1 MSLKLSQ
8 NAAIATEK
16 SLTLQKHTL
25 FVLPDNY
32 KTALPFQVNIDA
44 KLKRSQATFKDCAKT
59 PLLVE
64 LPNGG
69 LLSIVILNE
78 KLSMFQKHTLLRK
91 AVKPLLDE
99 TPSDIAICV
108 FGDDATREA
117 HACAV
122 YYVTSVNAAE
132 LPSRKKD
139 NKSKPLKEISIYGY
153 KAAHDYG
160 YVNARVAGNTLCR
173 SLTMLPPNELN
184 PTSYRAKVKA
194 LAKEHGWTHE
204 EFDMPALKKMGAGAF
219 YAVGQ
224 GSEPM
229 DAAIVHLTYSPKV
242 ATKTPKVSD
251 ENIYA
256 SLRDATNSALASL
269 TTEEAAALRLRFGID
284 LNADEASDNVGKQFE
299 ATRARIREIEE
310 KALSK
315 LRNPARSVIKHI
327 ALVGKGICFDTGGHN
342 LKPAKYMQGMHED
355 MNGSAVALG
364 VLTAA
369 TMQQLPVKIDCWLA
383 IAQNHIGP
391 LAYKQNDVVTA
402 LNGLTIEI
410 VHTDAEGRMV
420 LADTLTLASR
430 QNPDV
435 ILDYATLTGSMAV
448 AVGDRMSGIISNRP
462 ELACKAV
469 GAGAAAGERIVAFPN
484 EDDFDSDLESDI
496 ADIKQCTLEG
506 GGDHIH
512 ATRFMSKFI
521 ENDVPWV
528 HADLSSTNR
537 KGGLGAVESTV
548 NGFGVGFGLALVKM
562 LLE

>member
-1 MSLKLSQ
+1 MSLKLTQ
-8 NAAIATEK
+8 YADIGTEK
-16 SLTLQKHTL
+16 SLSSAKHL
-25 FVLPDNY
+25 LLVLSDVAENN
-32 KTALPFQVNIDA
+32 LPFANNLEN
-44 KLKRSQATFKDCAKT
+44 KFKRSKSEYKDLNKSPMT
-59 PLLVE
+59 VE

-69 LLSIVILNE
+69 IASFVILAS

-99 TPSDIAICV
+99 QADSVAICV
-108 FGDDATREA
+108 FGDEATREA
-117 HACAV
+117 HACAA
-122 YYVTSVNAAE
+122 YYVTTVNAAE

-139 NKSKPLKEISIYGY
+139 NKAKVLKEISMHGF
-153 KAAHDYG
+153 KAEHDYG

-173 SLTMLPPNELN
+173 TLTMLPPNELT
-184 PTSYRAKVKA
+184 PTIYRAKVKA
-194 LAKEHGWTHE
+194 LAKENDWAFE

-229 DAAIVHLTYSPKV
+229 DAAIVHLSYSPK
-242 ATKTPKVSD
+242 
-251 ENIYA
+251 
-256 SLRDATNSALASL
+256 DAKKN
-269 TTEEAAALRLRFGID
+269 
-284 LNADEASDNVGKQFE
+284 
-299 ATRARIREIEE
+299 
-310 KALSK
+310 
-315 LRNPARSVIKHI
+315 I

-364 VLTAA
+364 ILTAA
-369 TMQQLPVKIDCWLA
+369 TLQQLPVKIDCWLA

-402 LNGLTIEI
+402 LNGMTIEI

-430 QNPDV
+430 QKPDV

-448 AVGDRMSGIISNRP
+448 AVTDRMSGVISNRP
-462 ELACKAV
+462 ELDCKAI
-469 GAGAAAGERIVAFPN
+469 GAGTVAGERIVAFPYE
-484 EDDFDSDLESDI
+484 EDMDCELDSEI

-506 GGDHIH
+506 GGDHML
-512 ATRFMSKFI
+512 AARFMGKFI
-521 ENDVPWV
+521 ENDVPWL

-537 KGGLGAVESTV
+537 KGGLGAVESDV
-548 NGFGVGFGLALVKM
+548 NGFGVGFGLEM
-562 LLE
+562 IMSLLK

>member
-8 NAAIATEK
+8 HAAICSEK
-16 SLTLQKHTL
+16 SLTTEKHIL
-25 FVLPDNY
+25 FVLDAAAEN
-32 KTALPFQVNIDA
+32 KHAFADALAA
-44 KLKRSQATFKDCAKT
+44 KLKRSQTKFKDLYKSPVT
-59 PLLVE
+59 VD

-69 LLSIVILNE
+69 LASFVILAAN
-78 KLSMFQKHTLLRK
+78 LSMFQKHTLLRK

-99 TPSDIAICV
+99 QPACLAICL
-108 FGDDATREA
+108 FGDDETREA
-117 HACAV
+117 NACAA
-122 YYVTSVNAAE
+122 YYVATVNAAE
-132 LPSRKKD
+132 LPSRKKEA
-139 NKSKPLKEISIYGY
+139 KYKPLKEISIYGF
-153 KAAHDYG
+153 KAEHDYG

-173 SLTMLPPNELN
+173 SLTMLPPNELT
-184 PTSYRAKVKA
+184 PTIYRDKVKE
-194 LAKEHGWTHE
+194 LAKQHGWTHE

-229 DAAIVHLTYSPKV
+229 DAAIVHLTYMPVDK
-242 ATKTPKVSD
+242 
-251 ENIYA
+251 NMYA
-256 SLRDATNSALASL
+256 SLRAE
-269 TTEEAAALRLRFGID
+269 TEELLKSLSPDEEKKLRERFGIETND
-284 LNADEASDNVGKQFE
+284 LYDAGKKFE
-299 ATRARIREIEE
+299 ITRERIREIEA

-315 LRNPARSVIKHI
+315 LRNPTKAELNKLGYQAGIKHI

-364 VLTAA
+364 VLLAA

-402 LNGLTIEI
+402 LNGMTIEI

-430 QNPDV
+430 QKPDV

-448 AVGDRMSGIISNRP
+448 AVTDRMSGIISNRP
-462 ELACKAV
+462 ELACKAI
-469 GAGAAAGERIVAFPN
+469 GAGTAAGERIVAFPYE
-484 EDDFDSDLESDI
+484 EDMDSDLDSDI

-506 GGDHIH
+506 GGDHMH
-512 ATRFMSKFI
+512 ATRFMGKFI
-521 ENDVPWV
+521 ENDVAWC

-537 KGGLGAVESTV
+537 KGGLGAVQSDV
-548 NGFGVGFGLALVKM
+548 NGFGVGFGLEMVKR
-562 LLE
+562 LLD

>member
-8 NAAIATEK
+8 YTELGSEK
-16 SLTLQKHTL
+16 SLTSHKHTL
-25 FVLPDNY
+25 FVVAENY
-32 KTALPFQVNIDA
+32 KSALPFQENIHA
-44 KLKRSQATFKDCAKT
+44 KLKRSQSELKDLAKT
-59 PLLVE
+59 PILVE

-69 LLSIVILNE
+69 VASVVILND

-99 TPSDIAICV
+99 TPDSIAICV

-117 HACAV
+117 HACAA
-122 YYVTSVNAAE
+122 YYVLSVNAAE
-132 LPSRKKD
+132 LPSRKKE
-139 NKSKPLKEISIYGY
+139 NKSNQLKEITIYGY
-153 KAAHDYG
+153 KAEHDYG

-173 SLTMLPPNELN
+173 SLTMLPPNELT

-224 GSEPM
+224 GSDPM
-229 DAAIVHLTYSPKV
+229 DAAIVHLTYSPK
-242 ATKTPKVSD
+242 
-251 ENIYA
+251 A
-256 SLRDATNSALASL
+256 S
-269 TTEEAAALRLRFGID
+269 
-284 LNADEASDNVGKQFE
+284 K
-299 ATRARIREIEE
+299 
-310 KALSK
+310 
-315 LRNPARSVIKHI
+315 KHV

-369 TMQQLPVKIDCWLA
+369 AMQQLPVKIDCWLA

-402 LNGLTIEI
+402 LNGMTIEI

-430 QNPDV
+430 QRPDV

-448 AVGDRMSGIISNRP
+448 AVTDRMSGVIANRP
-462 ELACKAV
+462 ELACKAIE
-469 GAGAAAGERIVAFPN
+469 AGNAAGERIVAFPYE
-484 EDDFDSDLESDI
+484 EDMDCDLDSDI

-506 GGDHIH
+506 GGDHML
-512 ATRFMSKFI
+512 AARFMGKFI
-521 ENDVPWV
+521 ENDVAWL

-537 KGGLGAVESTV
+537 KGGLGAVQSDV
-548 NGFGVGFGLALVKM
+548 NGFGVGFALEMIKSLLA
-562 LLE
+562 

>member
-8 NAAIATEK
+8 YADIGSEK
-16 SLTLQKHTL
+16 SLSSEKHIL
-25 FVLPDNY
+25 FVLDG
-32 KTALPFQVNIDA
+32 TAENAPIFAEVLQN
-44 KLKRSQATFKDCAKT
+44 KLSRSNGEFKDLNKS
-59 PLLVE
+59 PVSVD

-69 LLSIVILNE
+69 LASYVILAE

-99 TPSDIAICV
+99 QAETLAICV
-108 FGDDATREA
+108 FGSETEREA
-117 HACAV
+117 NACAA
-122 YYVTSVNAAE
+122 YYVATVNAAE
-132 LPSRKKD
+132 LPSRKGAKNKQN
-139 NKSKPLKEISIYGY
+139 NKSKSLKKITIHGY

-173 SLTMLPPNELN
+173 SLTMLPPNELT
-184 PTSYRAKVKA
+184 PTTYRTKIKE
-194 LAKEHGWTHE
+194 LAKRYGWILE

-224 GSEPM
+224 GSEPQ
-229 DAAIVHLTYSPKV
+229 DAAIVHLTYQPK
-242 ATKTPKVSD
+242 
-251 ENIYA
+251 
-256 SLRDATNSALASL
+256 
-269 TTEEAAALRLRFGID
+269 
-284 LNADEASDNVGKQFE
+284 NAKKN
-299 ATRARIREIEE
+299 
-310 KALSK
+310 
-315 LRNPARSVIKHI
+315 I

-369 TMQQLPVKIDCWLA
+369 TLQQLPVKIDCWLA

-402 LNGLTIEI
+402 LNGMTIEI

-448 AVGDRMSGIISNRP
+448 AVTDRMSGVISNRN
-462 ELACKAV
+462 ELACKAI
-469 GAGAAAGERIVAFPN
+469 GAGAAAGERIVAFPYE
-484 EDDFDSDLESDI
+484 EDMDSDLDSDI

-506 GGDHIH
+506 GGDHML
-512 ATRFMSKFI
+512 AARFMGKFI
-521 ENDVPWV
+521 ENDVAWV

-537 KGGLGAVESTV
+537 KGGLGALQSDV
-548 NGFGVGFGLALVKM
+548 NGFGVGFGLEMIKSLI
-562 LLE
+562 EH